1 MIDRYLVDGVLV
13 NGTAALPRIAAKWF
27 APLHN
32 GAIQS
37 YAVSMFGGVILVV
50 LLMLFMPEIVE
61 FLQSLSS
68 GAPNVDEVAGI
79 GGLQ

>member
-1 MIDRYLVDGVLV
+1 VL
-13 NGTAALPRIAAKWF
+13 ARWF

-37 YAVSMFGGVILVV
+37 YAISMIGGAVLIT

-61 FLQSLSS
+61 FLQSLSEQNAS
-68 GAPNVDEVAGI
+68 TEQVVATL
-79 GGLQ
+79 GGGK